1 MNNKTVTI
9 TTVIIL
15 IALITI
21 HLSIGLSLWYYV
33 LLLFVFTG
41 IKAYGSVTL
50 SASFFINTKCKGT
63 IQSGA
68 VAITFDD
75 GPLPGMT
82 DRILSI
88 LNTYQIRATFFC
100 IGNRVVKNPELLQK
114 IHEQDHLVGNHSFL
128 HGNLFS
134 LQSAEKINDELRL
147 TDAIIEK
154 TIQVKPRFFRPP
166 YGVTNP
172 NVAKAI
178 RKGNYMTTG
187 WSIRSMDTVIRNEEK
202 LFQSVTKNLQAGDV
216 ILFHDFSE
224 TTIAILPRV
233 IDYIIKRGLKV
244 ARLDELLNEKPYA

>member
-9 TTVIIL
+9 STAAIL
-15 IALITI
+15 LALITVHI
-21 HLSIGLSLWYYV
+21 AIGLSLWYYV
-33 LLLFVFTG
+33 LLFFVFTA

-50 SASFFINTKCKGT
+50 SSEFFIKTRCKGT
-63 IQSGA
+63 TQSGS

-88 LNTYQIRATFFC
+88 LSSYRVKATFFC
-100 IGNRVVKNPELLQK
+100 IGNRVVQNPELLKK

-134 LQSAEKINDELRL
+134 LQSAEKIHEELRL

-154 TIQVKPRFFRPP
+154 TIQVRPRFFRPP

-178 RKGNYMTTG
+178 RKGNYITTG
-187 WSIRSMDTVIRNEEK
+187 WSIRSMDTVIRKEEK

-233 IDYIIKRGLKV
+233 IDYIAKRGLKV
-244 ARLDELLNEKPYA
+244 ARLDELLNEKPYV